1 MSYIKQLQNN
11 HPSQNNSIAL
21 IDCNNFYASCERIFN
36 PRLIGKPIVVL
47 SNNDGCIIT
56 RSAEAKELGIKMGEP
71 YFKAKKI
78 IDKNNVRVFSSNYS
92 LYGDISQRV
101 METLARFASDVEIY
115 SIDEAFLGLNG
126 FENYELSKYC
136 KYIRRT
142 IKQWVGIPVSI
153 GVSTTKTLS
162 KIANNLAKKNKE
174 YDGVCILKSWF
185 DINEALKLTPIEDV
199 WGIGRRLSIFLKK
212 YKINTAYDF
221 TQLDKG
227 WIRKNMGVVGEKTF
241 LELCG
246 VSCIELELIP
256 SDKKSCCVSRSFSK
270 PVEKID
276 DLEESVSSYGTRVA
290 EKIREEGLV
299 AESMSIFVLTNYFN
313 RKEKQYSNSI
323 KLQLP
328 YPTNNSI
335 KIVKRALEGIKKI
348 YRQGYRYKKA
358 GVILYGLTKAK
369 QTRGLLDYD
378 RESSDSIMNTLDRIN
393 ERYGSSTIRLASEG
407 VDKSWSMRRE
417 SVSPCYTT
425 RFDDLVEA
433 KLSL

>member
-78 IDKNNVRVFSSNYS
+78 IDKNNVRVYSSNYS

-136 KYIRRT
+136 QYIRRT

-162 KIANNLAKKNKE
+162 KIANNLAKKNKQ

-185 DINEALKLTPIEDV
+185 DINEALKLTSIEDV
-199 WGIGRRLSIFLKK
+199 WGIGRRLSVFLKK

>member
-78 IDKNNVRVFSSNYS
+78 IDKNNVKVFSSNYS

-136 KYIRRT
+136 QYIRRT

-185 DINEALKLTPIEDV
+185 DINEALKLTSIEDV
-199 WGIGRRLSIFLKK
+199 WGIGRRLSVFLKK

-378 RESSDSIMNTLDRIN
+378 RESSESIMNTLDRIN

-425 RFDDLVEA
+425 RFDDLVEV

>member
-136 KYIRRT
+136 QYIRRT

-185 DINEALKLTPIEDV
+185 DINEALKLTSIEDV
-199 WGIGRRLSIFLKK
+199 WGIGRRLSVFLKK

-299 AESMSIFVLTNYFN
+299 AESMIVFVLTNYFN

>member
-136 KYIRRT
+136 QYIRRT

-185 DINEALKLTPIEDV
+185 DINEALKLTSIEDV
-199 WGIGRRLSIFLKK
+199 WGIGRRLSVFLKK

-270 PVEKID
+270 PIEKID

-335 KIVKRALEGIKKI
+335 KIVKRALEGIRKI
-348 YRQGYRYKKA
+348 YREGYRYKKA

-378 RESSDSIMNTLDRIN
+378 RENSDSIMNTLDRIN

>member
-56 RSAEAKELGIKMGEP
+56 RSAEAKALGIKMGEP

-136 KYIRRT
+136 QYIRCT

-185 DINEALKLTPIEDV
+185 DINEALKLTSIEDV
-199 WGIGRRLSIFLKK
+199 WGIGRRLSVFLKK

-335 KIVKRALEGIKKI
+335 KIVKRALEGIRKI
-348 YRQGYRYKKA
+348 YREGYRYKKA

-378 RESSDSIMNTLDRIN
+378 RENSDSIMNTLDRIN

-407 VDKSWSMRRE
+407 VEKSWRMRRE

>member
-136 KYIRRT
+136 QYIRRT

-185 DINEALKLTPIEDV
+185 DINEALKLTSIEDV
-199 WGIGRRLSIFLKK
+199 WGIGRRLSVFLKK

-407 VDKSWSMRRE
+407 VNKSWSMRRE

>member
-136 KYIRRT
+136 QYIRRT

-185 DINEALKLTPIEDV
+185 DINEALKLTSIEDV
-199 WGIGRRLSIFLKK
+199 WGIGRRLSVFLKK

-378 RESSDSIMNTLDRIN
+378 RESSESIMNTLDRIN

>member
-11 HPSQNNSIAL
+11 HSSLDNSIAL

-36 PRLIGKPIVVL
+36 PKLIGKPIVVL

-56 RSAEAKELGIKMGEP
+56 RSAEAKQLGIKMGEP

-78 IDKNNVRVFSSNYS
+78 IDKNKVKVFSSNYS

-126 FENYELSKYC
+126 FENYELNKYC
-136 KYIRRT
+136 SYIRRI

-153 GVSTTKTLS
+153 GVSSTKTLS
-162 KIANNLAKKNKE
+162 KIANNLAKKNKD
-174 YDGVCILKSWF
+174 YKGVCILKSWF

-199 WGIGRRLSIFLKK
+199 WGIGRKLSIFLKK
-212 YKINTAYDF
+212 YNVSTAYDF

-246 VSCIELELIP
+246 VSCIELDLIP
-256 SDKKSCCVSRSFSK
+256 TDKKSCCVSRSFSK
-270 PVEKID
+270 PIEKIY
-276 DLEESVSSYGTRVA
+276 DLEEAVSSYGTRVS
-290 EKIREEGLV
+290 EKIRGEGLV

-328 YPTNNSI
+328 YPTNNSL
-335 KIVKRALEGIKKI
+335 KIVKRALEGVRKI
-348 YRQGYRYKKA
+348 YREGYRYKKV
-358 GVILYGLTKAK
+358 GIILYGLARADQTK
-369 QTRGLLDYD
+369 GLLDYD
-378 RESSDSIMNTLDRIN
+378 RESSDSIMNTMDRIN
-393 ERYGSSTIRLASEG
+393 GRYGSSTIRLASEG
-407 VDKSWSMRRE
+407 LEKVWRMKRE
-417 SVSPCYTT
+417 SVSQCYTT
-425 RFDDLVEA
+425 RFDELVQV
-433 KLSL
+433 KS

>member
-199 WGIGRRLSIFLKK
+199 WGIGRRLSVFLKK

-221 TQLDKG
+221 TQLDRG

-407 VDKSWSMRRE
+407 VDKPWSMRRE

>member
-11 HPSQNNSIAL
+11 HSSLDNSIAL

-36 PRLIGKPIVVL
+36 PKLIGKPIVVL

-136 KYIRRT
+136 QYIRRT

-185 DINEALKLTPIEDV
+185 DINEALKLTSIEDV
-199 WGIGRRLSIFLKK
+199 WGIGRRLSVFLKK